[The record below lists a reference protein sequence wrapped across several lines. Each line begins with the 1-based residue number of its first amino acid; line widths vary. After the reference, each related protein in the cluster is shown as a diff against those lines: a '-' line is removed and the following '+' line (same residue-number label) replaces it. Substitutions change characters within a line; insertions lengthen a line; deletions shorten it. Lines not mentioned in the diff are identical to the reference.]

1 MKKLAFVLPHMLCG
15 GVEKA
20 LLALINELP
29 EEEYNIT
36 IFLAEIA
43 GEFVKLI
50 PKNVIIKE
58 IPFSGEIVVEGKKA
72 ALQKYASHG
81 DVIRLVKVMTNIL
94 LNREFPTLT
103 VDFEKIP
110 EDAEEYDTAIC
121 FHIHMPVLI
130 RYTLEKIKATRKIA
144 WVHNDF
150 ASAGFDITRYHGYLA
165 QYNHIFCVSE
175 QLENEFNSLLPD
187 LKDKTSVAHN
197 IVSPNYIKA
206 SLDGKRVPEYSDA
219 GIKLLTVGRLESQKG
234 IDIAI
239 HVAQKL
245 SEKNI
250 DYTWYVLGDGSEKEE
265 LCKLIKE
272 RKLEDRFILL
282 GTRLNP
288 YPYFEQ
294 CDIYVQPSRHE
305 GYGIAVAEARV
316 LYKPI
321 ICTDFTGAR
330 EQIRNGVTG
339 LIVPTSI
346 KDIFQAVYDLIN
358 DAKRRTLFS
367 ENLRKCENDS
377 QTEIEAIIGEF

>member
-29 EEEYNIT
+29 EKEYNIT
-36 IFLAEIA
+36 IFLAEMT

-50 PKNVIIKE
+50 PENVKVKE

-72 ALQKYASHG
+72 ALQKYVSHG
-81 DVIRLVKVMTNIL
+81 DVIRLAKVMKNIL
-94 LNREFPTLT
+94 MRREFPTLT
-103 VDFEKIP
+103 MDFEKIP

-130 RYTLEKIKATRKIA
+130 RYTLEKIKAARRIA

-150 ASAGFDITRYHGYLA
+150 ASAGYDITRYHGYLA
-165 QYNHIFCVSE
+165 KYNHIFCVSE
-175 QLENEFNSLLPD
+175 QLQNELISLLPD
-187 LKDKTSVAHN
+187 LKGKTSIAHN
-197 IVSPNYIKA
+197 IVSPNYIKG
-206 SLDGKRVPEYSDA
+206 SLDGKRVPEYTGA

-239 HVAQKL
+239 QVAQKL
-245 SEKNI
+245 SEKNVN
-250 DYTWYVLGDGSEKEE
+250 YTWYVLGDGSQKDE
-265 LCKLIKE
+265 LCRLIKQS
-272 RKLEDRFILL
+272 RLEDRFILL

-305 GYGIAVAEARV
+305 GYGIAVAEARA
-316 LYKPI
+316 LHKPI

-330 EQIRNGVTG
+330 EQIRNGKTG
-339 LIVPTSI
+339 LIVSTSTD
-346 KDIFQAVYDLIN
+346 DIFQAVYNLIN
-358 DAKRRTLFS
+358 DADKRTLLS
-367 ENLRKCENDS
+367 ENLRKCGNDS
-377 QTEIEAIIGEF
+377 QTEVNAIIAEF